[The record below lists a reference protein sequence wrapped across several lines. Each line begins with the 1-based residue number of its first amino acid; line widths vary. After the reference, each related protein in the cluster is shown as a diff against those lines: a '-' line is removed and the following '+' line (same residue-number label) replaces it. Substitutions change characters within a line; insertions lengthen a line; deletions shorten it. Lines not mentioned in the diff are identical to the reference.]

1 MNTNVLLISPQDVRD
16 MTNLSDNLD
25 DCNIVPSIIDSQ
37 LIGLQSIIGTNL
49 YDKLCKLVETGEIID
64 NLPYNNLLNNYIF
77 NYLLNMVLA
86 DMVIYNYNKQH
97 NVGNIQYIDNS
108 YQHNSLSDL
117 KYLQQYYTNKAT
129 FYAERLTDFLCK
141 NITLYPEYKQCSD
154 ELNPSDIANTYKC
167 GIKL

>member
-1 MNTNVLLISPQDVRD
+1 MNTNVLLINPQDVRD

-25 DCNIVPSIIDSQ
+25 DSNIVPSIIDSQ

-49 YDKLCKLVETGEIID
+49 YDKLCRLVQTGEIID
-64 NLPYNNLLNNYIF
+64 NVPYNNLLNNYIF

-117 KYLQQYYTNKAT
+117 KYLQQYYVNKAT
-129 FYAERLTDFLCK
+129 FYSERLIDFLK
-141 NITLYPEYKQCSD
+141 QNSSLYPEYKQCSE